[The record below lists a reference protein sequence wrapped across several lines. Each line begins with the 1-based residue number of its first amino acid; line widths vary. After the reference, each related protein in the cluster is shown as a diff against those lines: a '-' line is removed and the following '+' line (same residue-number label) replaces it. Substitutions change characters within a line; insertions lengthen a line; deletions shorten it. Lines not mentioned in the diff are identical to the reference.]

1 MATITVTDDT
11 FDRQVLGADR
21 PVLVDFWATWCAPCR
36 MVAPALEEL
45 SEEYADTVIVAK
57 VDVDQSP
64 MVAQR
69 YGIRSIPTL
78 VLFEDGEPKQAVQGA
93 LPKPQLVE
101 FLERSVS
108 KLAPPTIT
116 VDALAERLQSGEPTL
131 ILDVR
136 GEADYHRAHL
146 PGAKHGDPDRLSEI
160 LAEGSEPVVLV
171 CRAGSDSEALAKAH
185 ADSGRDVRALQ
196 GGLLEWQGAGHDT
209 FSTAEEQAANARA

>member
-1 MATITVTDDT
+1 MATLTVTDDT
-11 FDRQVLGADR
+11 FDQEVLGADR

-36 MVAPALEEL
+36 MVAPVLEEL
-45 SEEYADTVIVAK
+45 SDEYADTVTIAK
-57 VDVDQSP
+57 VDVDRSP

-108 KLAPPTIT
+108 RLAPPTIT
-116 VDALAERLQSGEPTL
+116 VEELVGLLRAEEPVL
-131 ILDVR
+131 LLDVR
-136 GEADYHRAHL
+136 AESDYHRAHL
-146 PGAKHGDPDRLSEI
+146 PKARHADPDALADR
-160 LAEGSEPVVLV
+160 LAEASGPVVLV
-171 CRAGSDSEALAKAH
+171 CRSGADSEALAKTH
-185 ADSGRDVRALQ
+185 AQSGHDVRALQ

-209 FSTAEEQAANARA
+209 FSTDEERAQK